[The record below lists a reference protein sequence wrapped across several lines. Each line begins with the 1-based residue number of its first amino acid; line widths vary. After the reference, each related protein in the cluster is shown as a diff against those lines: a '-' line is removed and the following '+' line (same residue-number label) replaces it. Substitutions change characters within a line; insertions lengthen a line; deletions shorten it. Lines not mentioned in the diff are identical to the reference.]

1 MSSSAH
7 GAAPAASNIH
17 RHPQIP
23 ILDRVLSWFTKPVYE
38 GEGLST
44 LLLALNVFL
53 LLATYYM
60 LKTVRESLILANAGA
75 EVKSYSSAAQAILL
89 LGVVPAYG
97 WFASRVNRVRLV
109 VGVTLFFVSHLAAFT
124 VLGKAGFAID
134 VPFYLWLGIFN
145 VMVIAQFWAFAA
157 DIYTTEEQGKR
168 LFPVVGIGSS
178 VGALVGA
185 AASSVAFT
193 FLGAYGVVGLAML
206 LLVVCAG
213 FPVLVNRYRCA
224 ACGYQQSIAK
234 EPLGREGG
242 FHMVLRDRY
251 LLLVAILVLLLNLVN
266 TGGEFVLGKLVIQ
279 EATRQAVAAADPVA
293 FKQAFIGNFY
303 GQYFTLVSLLGLLL
317 QMFLVSRL
325 FRWIGVRGALFILP
339 CLALGGYALIALLPM
354 LGVIRV
360 AKVLENSCDYSIQNT
375 ARHALFLPTS
385 REAKYKAK
393 QAIDT
398 FFWRAGDVAQAGI
411 VLVGAQLAFGIRDYA
426 VVNVAFVILWLVV
439 VALLY
444 GEHRRRELPSA

>member
-1 MSSSAH
+1 
-7 GAAPAASNIH
+7 
-17 RHPQIP
+17 
-23 ILDRVLSWFTKPVYE
+23 VYP

-44 LLLALNVFL
+44 LLLAVNVFL

-109 VGVTLFFVSHLAAFT
+109 VGVTLFFISHLAVFMA
-124 VLGKAGFAID
+124 LGKAGVAID
-134 VPFYLWLGIFN
+134 IAFYLWLGIFN

-157 DIYTTEEQGKR
+157 DIYTSEEQGKR

-178 VGALVGA
+178 AGALVGA
-185 AASSVAFT
+185 AASTVAFT
-193 FLGAYGVVGLAML
+193 VLGPYGVVAVAMSLLAL
-206 LLVVCAG
+206 CAI

-224 ACGYQQSIAK
+224 ACGYQQSVARQ
-234 EPLGREGG
+234 PLGREGG
-242 FHMVLRDRY
+242 FHMVVKDRY
-251 LLLVAILVLLLNLVN
+251 LLLVALLVLLLNLVN
-266 TGGEFVLGKLVIQ
+266 TGGEFVLGKLVIS
-279 EATRQAVAAADPVA
+279 EATRQAATAIDPTL
-293 FKQAFIGNFY
+293 FKQAFIGKFY
-303 GQYFTLVSLLGLLL
+303 GQYFMVVSLLGLLL

-325 FRWIGVRGALFILP
+325 FRWIGVRGALFVLP
-339 CLALGGYALIALLPM
+339 CLALGGYALIAVIPL
-354 LGVIRV
+354 LGVIRI

-398 FFWRAGDVAQAGI
+398 FFWRAGDVGQAAI
-411 VLVGAQLAFGIRDYA
+411 VLLGAQLAFGIREYA
-426 VVNVAFVILWLVV
+426 AINVFFVLLWLGVV
-439 VALLY
+439 VLLHR
-444 GEHRRRELPSA
+444 EHRKREQLA